1 MLRFF
6 HHLQAVQELQEIP
19 RAVCCEFSN
28 FDAESDAKALKK
40 AVEGLGTDEDAIID
54 ITVNRNNYQ
63 RQQIKKAYKTFYGVD
78 LTDDLSSDLSGNFC
92 KVICGLYLDP
102 VDFQVTS
109 LYKATKGLG
118 TTESILI
125 DVICTQSNA
134 DLREIKCAYKK
145 KYDRTLEKDIKDDT
159 RGSFKRLLVSLLQAS
174 RDEGTSVD
182 MVLAYSDAKALY
194 EAGEGR
200 LGTSEDVFIKIFATR
215 SYAQLQATFTSY
227 FEASGRDIIQ
237 VIESEFSGDI
247 KRALL
252 AIVHV
257 SASLIG
263 YFATRLHASL
273 KGIGTDETTLN
284 YILVSQSEKDI
295 EKIKKAFSVIYK
307 KELSDVISA
316 DTSGDYKKVCLA
328 LI

>member
-1 MLRFF
+1 
-6 HHLQAVQELQEIP
+6 
-19 RAVCCEFSN
+19 
-28 FDAESDAKALKK
+28 
-40 AVEGLGTDEDAIID
+40 
-54 ITVNRNNYQ
+54 
-63 RQQIKKAYKTFYGVD
+63 
-78 LTDDLSSDLSGNFC
+78 
-92 KVICGLYLDP
+92 
-102 VDFQVTS
+102 
-109 LYKATKGLG
+109 
-118 TTESILI
+118 
-125 DVICTQSNA
+125 
-134 DLREIKCAYKK
+134 
-145 KYDRTLEKDIKDDT
+145 
-159 RGSFKRLLVSLLQAS
+159 
-174 RDEGTSVD
+174 